1 MFSYTGIKESACEI
15 LTNKYHIYLLKTG
28 RISMA
33 GLNKH
38 NIAYVAESIK
48 AALLEAW
55 C

>member
-1 MFSYTGIKESACEI
+1 
-15 LTNKYHIYLLKTG
+15 
-28 RISMA
+28 MA

>member
-1 MFSYTGIKESACEI
+1 
-15 LTNKYHIYLLKTG
+15 
-28 RISMA
+28 MA
-33 GLNKH
+33 GLNRH